1 MPPGG
6 GDVGGG
12 GPRGQGGRWR
22 RQALRRIRRPA
33 ASPSRPRGGGETA
46 GGTGA
51 ERERE
56 TASERENARE
66 KMTG

>member
-1 MPPGG
+1 MFTLPT
-6 GDVGGG
+6 V
-12 GPRGQGGRWR
+12 
-22 RQALRRIRRPA
+22 
-33 ASPSRPRGGGETA
+33 SPSRLRGGGEAA

-56 TASERENARE
+56 RASERENARE